1 MTTTIWG
8 LVLLATVLVPGHVFR
23 RFQSRFLVLPAP
35 GSPNEHLLELAI
47 TGMWNLALTWPL
59 LSAIGID
66 PLGALLS
73 AQDMPTLVA
82 AIHRHGLV
90 WLFQILIAPAIWAVI
105 AAYVVR
111 KGVIQRA
118 LSFAGIIPQP
128 QCAQAFDAAFFAH
141 RDVAVL
147 VSVTL
152 KDGTVLHGG
161 WDPGSAVSSSSNERD
176 IFLSSVYV
184 LDEEEEEFVQSD
196 SSSGILIRGSEVAYL
211 VFSDVPVV
219 YGEGSDEDDE
229 DAIEETQ
236 NG

>member
-23 RFQSRFLVLPAP
+23 RFQTRFLVLPAP
-35 GSPNEHLLELAI
+35 GSPNEHMLGLAI
-47 TGMWNLALTWPL
+47 TGLWNLALTWPL

-66 PLGALLS
+66 PLGALLA
-73 AQDMPTLVA
+73 AQDMPSLVQ

-90 WLFQILIAPAIWAVI
+90 WLFQILIAPAIFAII

-111 KGVIQRA
+111 KGWIQTA
-118 LSFAGIIPQP
+118 LSSAGIIPQP

-141 RDVAVL
+141 RDFPAL

-152 KDGTVLHGG
+152 KDGTVVHGG
-161 WDPGSAVSSSSNERD
+161 WDLGSAASSSPTERD
-176 IFLSSVYV
+176 IFLSTVYV
-184 LDEEEEEFVQSD
+184 LDPDEDEFVQEETC
-196 SSSGILIRGSEVAYL
+196 SGILIRGSEVAWIT
-211 VFSDVPVV
+211 FADIPVR
-219 YGEGSDEDDE
+219 YGEGSSEDDD
-229 DAIEETQ
+229 DAIEETV